1 MSDVANKPGVKVKAR
16 AVEPEL
22 TDEQLAKARLYE
34 ELEQGDDFKQLTR
47 ARRNFIIPA
56 MIIFIVYYFGM
67 LVLINYL
74 PDVMDARVLGVNLA
88 YLMALSQFILAW
100 VIAFVYLKVS
110 TDVFDK
116 LVAKIVAKVKHH
128 DDQAADRK
136 TAKGGK

>member
-16 AVEPEL
+16 AIEPEL
-22 TDEQLAKARLYE
+22 TDEQLAKAKLYE
-34 ELEQGDDFKQLTR
+34 ELEQGEDFKELTR